1 MGPQYGEGGLSS
13 HLPKEREV
21 VFLDK
26 EVESVKALRR
36 LFPEQQGY
44 VAGT

>member
-1 MGPQYGEGGLSS
+1 MGPQYGEGGLSNC
-13 HLPKEREV
+13 LPKEREV
-21 VFLDK
+21 VFLAK
-26 EVESVKALRR
+26 EIESVKALRR